1 MNYFKYKLIQPGG
14 QVSSGVTRLTYQD
27 ELSAISYL
35 ERQDNTVLYAR
46 RLGALATMLRTILS
60 ARPRKRV
67 TRHFQAEFMSNVSL
81 MLRSG
86 VPLTTALRE
95 AAGSSDREDLESDIK
110 DMILQIEGGSTFSE
124 AAQRYRHIF
133 PRTVVYLIRLGEETG
148 KLDRVLM
155 DAAEHLK
162 RMQKIASDT
171 KQALLYP
178 SFVFLSMGA
187 GLLFWF
193 YYVVPKIVD
202 LFKEMDVVL
211 PPLTLFLIALSNF
224 VQDYFLAIL
233 GVMLTVCVLVVFAY
247 KTSRGVRKSVHALL
261 LRLPVSGTIVT
272 ASVMA
277 FITEYFS
284 LLLNVGIDV
293 LHSLEVLKESIRN
306 EVYQEKL
313 VGVTADI
320 RSGDP
325 IGDAFKKAAIFP
337 TFVVRMIHVGEQSG
351 TLPEQLGYIAEDY
364 RDRLS
369 VIVATIG
376 KIIEPVVLVVAGT
389 MFAIIVGGLFLPI
402 YDLVSKLSG

>member
-35 ERQDNTVLYAR
+35 ERQNNTVLYAKKLGGFAAVLR
-46 RLGALATMLRTILS
+46 RILS
-60 ARPRKRV
+60 ARPQRKL
-67 TRHFQAEFMSNVSL
+67 TRTSQAEFLTNVSL

-95 AAGSSDREDLESDIK
+95 AAGSSDRGDVENDVK
-110 DMILQIEGGSTFSE
+110 DMILQIEGGTTFSE
-124 AAQRYRHIF
+124 TAARYPHIF
-133 PRTVVYLIRLGEETG
+133 PRLVVHLIRLGEETG

-155 DAAEHLK
+155 DGAEHLK
-162 RMQKIASDT
+162 RMQKIVSDT

-178 SFVFLSMGA
+178 SFVFLSMGV

-193 YYVVPKIVD
+193 YYVVPKIVG
-202 LFKEMDVVL
+202 LFSEMDVVL
-211 PPLTLFLIALSNF
+211 PPLTLFLIGLSDF
-224 VQDYFLAIL
+224 VQDYFVGIISAIVAVTICLAM
-233 GVMLTVCVLVVFAY
+233 VY
-247 KTSRGVRKSVHALL
+247 RSSRRVRKTLDLVLL
-261 LRLPVSGTIVT
+261 KLPVSGTIIS

-277 FITEYFS
+277 FVTEYFS

-293 LHSLEVLKESIRN
+293 LHAMDVLQASIRN

-313 VGVTADI
+313 TQVAAEI
-320 RSGDP
+320 RSGEP
-325 IGDAFKKAAIFP
+325 IGTSFKKASIFP

-351 TLPEQLGYIAEDY
+351 TLPEQLNYIAEDY
-364 RDRLS
+364 RNRLS
-369 VIVATIG
+369 VVVATIG
-376 KIIEPVVLVVAGT
+376 KIVEPVVLVVAGT

-402 YDLVSKLSG
+402 YDLVSKLGG